1 MTGAN
6 GAFAKVWAALGPSID
21 DVVEMVG
28 LDHGDLEALATHDES
43 SRCWIRGFHK
53 LFNFSTHLKIVV
65 TFTNTARMG
74 HKSQRLCS
82 KEDRFTH
89 MWNHFQQTLD
99 SPCFSHG
106 RMTDDLEEAEE
117 GLINVRM

>member
-65 TFTNTARMG
+65 TFTNTSRMG
-74 HKSQRLCS
+74 HKSKKALFQRRS
-82 KEDRFTH
+82 FHTYVE
-89 MWNHFQQTLD
+89 
-99 SPCFSHG
+99 SFSTNLG
-106 RMTDDLEEAEE
+106 QSMF
-117 GLINVRM
+117 